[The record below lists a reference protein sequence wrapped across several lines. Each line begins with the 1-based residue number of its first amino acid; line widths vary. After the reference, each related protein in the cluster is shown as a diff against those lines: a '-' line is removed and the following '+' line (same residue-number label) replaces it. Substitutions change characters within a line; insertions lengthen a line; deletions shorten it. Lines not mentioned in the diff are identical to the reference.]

1 MVAHLRRNQLL
12 SPGWSNSVGG
22 RMRVEQSLLV
32 ESWNEQYT
40 ALGFDRDSENP
51 AFLKPAVGE
60 LAKADSAA

>member
-1 MVAHLRRNQLL
+1 
-12 SPGWSNSVGG
+12 
-22 RMRVEQSLLV
+22 MRVEQSLLV